1 MHEPPTVFNWP
12 APYREAGRKLT
23 EGLVFTIEPMIA
35 ARPPRLVT
43 GSDGWT
49 IRDLSGTL
57 SAHEEHTVMVRRQ
70 GALILTET
78 G

>member
-1 MHEPPTVFNWP
+1 MREIEP
-12 APYREAGRKLT
+12 

-43 GSDGWT
+43 GSDDWT

-57 SAHEEHTVMVRRQ
+57 SAH
-70 GALILTET
+70 
-78 G
+78 

>member
-1 MHEPPTVFNWP
+1 MREIEP
-12 APYREAGRKLT
+12 

-49 IRDLSGTL
+49 IPDLSGTL